1 MNDDAEY
8 TNSYYASILNLIAC
22 CILIFISGCG
32 GKLNNLNFNY
42 FNRLSKDK
50 IVRNPCIKIAIV
62 SPLPL
67 PDAVRYSKKSND
79 KDLTGEFYSDETE
92 LDFASGYFIP
102 NEYLFIIR
110 QNISAAA
117 KLKKLQLDIH
127 NSLNKIEINKYDVI
141 VFISILEAKVASKAK
156 LRLEAKIIDGK
167 TFTPLRTILVE
178 KYEYKHLKDPL
189 HKPVHF
195 IGEHNRDF
203 QSRRTL
209 FSHTAFLCSQEL
221 LAQIVDGDK

>member
-1 MNDDAEY
+1 MNNDVKY
-8 TNSYYASILNLIAC
+8 TASYYAIILNLIVC

-32 GKLNNLNFNY
+32 VKLNDLNFDY
-42 FNRLSKDK
+42 FNSLSEDK
-50 IVRNPCIKIAIV
+50 IVQNPCIKIAIV

-67 PDAVRYSKKSND
+67 PDAVRYSKKSHD

-110 QNISAAA
+110 QNINAAA
-117 KLKKLQLDIH
+117 KLRKIQLDIH
-127 NSLNKIEINKYDVI
+127 KSLNDIEIDKYDLV
-141 VFISILEAKVASKAK
+141 VFVSILEAKVASKAR

-167 TFTPLRTILVE
+167 TFIPLRTILVE
-178 KYEYKHLKDPL
+178 KYEYKRLKDPL

-195 IGEHNRDF
+195 IGEHKRDF
-203 QSRRTL
+203 QNRRTL

-221 LAQIVDGDK
+221 LDQIMNGDK